1 MIDKEIEI
9 VKEAMLNP
17 GKRFEVRRED
27 GKIII
32 TDKRNKK
39 QKKGRNMKNKDPTSS
54 KKMKLLFMED

>member
-39 QKKGRNMKNKDPTSS
+39 
-54 KKMKLLFMED
+54 